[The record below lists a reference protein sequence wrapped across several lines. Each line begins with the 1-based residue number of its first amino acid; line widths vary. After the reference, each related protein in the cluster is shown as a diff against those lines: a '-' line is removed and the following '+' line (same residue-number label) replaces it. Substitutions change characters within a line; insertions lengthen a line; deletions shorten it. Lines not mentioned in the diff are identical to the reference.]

1 MEDRKLNEKES
12 LELIARMIQNTR
24 RNLDAG
30 SGNMF
35 LIWGYVCAL
44 VTLDI
49 WVGIYF
55 TDNQVWLWGFWAIP
69 VLGWL
74 LSWRL
79 LRKRRLEERVKDY
92 GSRTL
97 MMLWI
102 YMGVIC
108 FIVASYAT
116 VYQRYEMILPLC
128 GLVTSIGSLA
138 TGIFV
143 RYKNWALPGCG
154 VGVAVAL
161 IAIMEE
167 VDPLY
172 AFALVAIFSLII
184 PGHALNRMARKEAKE
199 VSHV

>member
-44 VTLDI
+44 VTLAI
-49 WVGIYF
+49 WAGIYF
-55 TDNQVWLWGFWAIP
+55 TDNRAWLWGFWAIP